1 MSPPPVTGRSRRTAG
16 SPRSSGRRA
25 SERLSLEDWT
35 AAALDLLVREG
46 VGAVKISRLCTELG
60 VTKGSFYW
68 HFADITDLKEAVA
81 ARWCALT
88 DEAHGA
94 LAELD
99 LLPPRERLRHM
110 TERLIDDGTWAVESA
125 VRDWARTDEQVAESV
140 SASDRRVFEL
150 VQRALRELG
159 FTEAEARLRG
169 GTLVYAGIGFVHGQE
184 SLPKPTMDDVDQIL
198 ELLTKRE

>member
-1 MSPPPVTGRSRRTAG
+1 M
-16 SPRSSGRRA
+16 
-25 SERLSLEDWT
+25 
-35 AAALDLLVREG
+35 REG
-46 VGAVKISRLCTELG
+46 VGALKITRLCTQLG

-88 DEAHGA
+88 DQALSA

-99 LLPPRERLRHM
+99 LQPPRERLRRM
-110 TERLIDDGTWAVESA
+110 TERLIDDGNWAVERA
-125 VRDWARTDEQVAESV
+125 VRDWARTDEQVATSV
-140 SASDRRVFEL
+140 IASDRRVFEL
-150 VQRALRELG
+150 VQHALRELG

-198 ELLTKRE
+198 ELLTRRD